1 MNFFNELY
9 RLHSGLM
16 EEGCGHVSFL
26 PGFNLE
32 AYPNRDSIDY
42 LDKYNINTASSI
54 IRGTL
59 RYKVS

>member
-1 MNFFNELY
+1 MQ
-9 RLHSGLM
+9 
-16 EEGCGHVSFL
+16 EGCGPVSFL

-42 LDKYNINTASSI
+42 LDKYNINTANSI